1 MALNIRDE
9 HVDGPRG
16 AVVLVHGLGLDLTS
30 WESVVPDLTAAGH
43 RVVRLDLRGH
53 GASGG
58 PGYALDDLAGDVV
71 ATLDDLGIA
80 QAHLVGHSLGGTVV
94 MEAALRAPGRATS
107 VSVLGGII
115 AGAPA
120 TAAFVQWAEEVA
132 GLAKNGLPALAAG
145 LPDTLMY
152 RNRAGVRIRPALHDV
167 SFVEENFA
175 SAYAAAT
182 APRTSW
188 DRLRDG
194 ELAAPVL
201 LLNGVDDAAF
211 PSTAAES
218 AAQVPGETGV
228 DLADAGHLTII
239 EQPRAVGM
247 HLVRAFE
254 RARC

>member
-1 MALNIRDE
+1 MRLHIRDE
-9 HVDGPRG
+9 HADGPQG
-16 AVVLVHGLGLDLTS
+16 AVVLIHGLGLDLTS
-30 WESVVPDLTAAGH
+30 WDRVVPGLIAAGH
-43 RVVRLDLRGH
+43 RAVRLDLRGH
-53 GASGG
+53 GGSSG
-58 PGYALDDLAGDVV
+58 PGYTLGDLAGDVV
-71 ATLDDLGIA
+71 ATLDDLGIER
-80 QAHLVGHSLGGTVV
+80 AHLVGHSLGGTVLV
-94 MEAALRAPGRATS
+94 EAALHAPGRVS
-107 VSVLGGII
+107 SLSVLGGII

-120 TAAFVQWAEEVA
+120 TAAFVHWAEQVT
-132 GLAKNGLPALAAG
+132 GLAKEGLAALQAG

-152 RNRAGVRIRPALHDV
+152 RNRVGVRIRPALHDA

-211 PSTAAES
+211 ATTAAES
-218 AAQVPGETGV
+218 AAQVPGATGV
-228 DLADAGHLTII
+228 DLAAGHLTIL
-239 EQPRAVGM
+239 EQPQAVAA

-254 RARC
+254 RVRR